1 MCLGKGIFLQK
12 LDDFKALKLSHTFQ
26 IKRLKINL
34 FSFVSEVL
42 FDIRRHFSTCSLF
55 VFNCKRM
62 RLISIVMNKII
73 RKLGMYHKQEKEGL
87 MIYTKHY

>member
-1 MCLGKGIFLQK
+1 MWLGKGVYLQK
-12 LDDFKALKLSHTFQ
+12 LDASKALKLSHTFQ
-26 IKRLKINL
+26 IKRFQINL

-73 RKLGMYHKQEKEGL
+73 NCLGMYHKQEKEG
-87 MIYTKHY
+87 